1 MSDAEPTDETEAG
14 IAPAPDPWE
23 TTELHRFVAE
33 RDDAAIASW
42 IESRVAAGDW
52 TSGYAAAAALLSAH
66 RYYIEASRLLRRAFE
81 AGSDPYDAA
90 RALIPFW
97 YGTGDANLV
106 AVVATDLT
114 LALETIEFA
123 FQGDDFHKGMV
134 RCALDGIR
142 LLANIEAGHSGL
154 DDIPAEGIHGIA
166 LEALWKRIWMQH
178 ASLQFPSAQ
187 RLALAY
193 VRLVKPGPADILSIV
208 ATFYGWHGGAAAGLD
223 LLDSIDCDGSAETDR
238 LVLALAIAFEAGM
251 SERYSAFRSAL
262 EAHIA
267 EPVPDDTAPED
278 AVARESEAERARAS
292 LDLYAIRDAI
302 DAGDLDAA
310 RNGLAHAQSRF
321 AGREGSGVFA
331 LPAILLAGQADLNA
345 SLERAR
351 DYFAT
356 ENPPRSP
363 FAPHILADIFARA
376 GDWDTV
382 YRLFEGDAVGIRA
395 AYAGLTPGQPD
406 YDTSDPASWP
416 GSAVVLSGWGL
427 GDDIFRLGLLH
438 RHLGG
443 GDYTMMLDARLVE
456 MARRARPDWHF
467 LAHTR
472 VAEVGPAEFWNQRR
486 GVPEAIDPLRVPAC
500 ALDAADRHGAAL
512 VQEDLQAIHAARKG
526 IASDVSGRPVL
537 EPDPVRVQAMQD
549 WLAKAAGDRT
559 TIGLCWR
566 SGLAGA
572 ARSSSFFGNAEIARL
587 TGSAQAAWVL
597 MQYDWDAGEIADI
610 EARSGVSFLVHPDL
624 DLRGDIEGVA
634 ALARACDLVMS
645 TGVSTRE
652 ICAAAGA
659 NVYSISFGWPWAN
672 AWRRDDGMRDM
683 IFPSMMHCDPDGRE
697 SVLAQAI
704 NRARLE
710 TER

>member
-1 MSDAEPTDETEAG
+1 MNDTEPTGEIEAG
-14 IAPAPDPWE
+14 IESAPDPWD
-23 TTELHRFVAE
+23 TADLQQFVAG
-33 RDDAAIASW
+33 RDEAAITGW
-42 IESRVAAGDW
+42 IERRVTAGDW
-52 TSGYAAAAALLSAH
+52 TGGYPAAAALLSGH
-66 RYYIEASRLLRRAFE
+66 RYYIDASRLLRGAFE
-81 AGSDPYDAA
+81 AGTDPYDAP

-97 YGTGDANLV
+97 YGTGDASLV
-106 AVVATDLT
+106 AVAATDMT
-114 LALETIEFA
+114 LALDTIDFA

-134 RCALDGIR
+134 RSALGGIR
-142 LLANIEAGHSGL
+142 LLANIEAGRSGL

-178 ASLQFPSAQ
+178 ASLQFTSAQ

-193 VRLVKPGPADILSIV
+193 VRLVKPGPADIMSIA
-208 ATFYGWHGGAAAGLD
+208 ATFFGWHGGAAAGLD
-223 LLDSIDCDGSAETDR
+223 LLETIEFEGSAETDR
-238 LVLALAIAFEAGM
+238 LVLALAIAFEAGLTD
-251 SERYSAFRSAL
+251 RYRAARSAL
-262 EAHIA
+262 QDHLADPAPGET
-267 EPVPDDTAPED
+267 PPED
-278 AVARESEAERARAS
+278 RAAREAEAERAQAT
-292 LDLYAIRDAI
+292 LDLYAIRDAL
-302 DAGDLDAA
+302 DAGDRERAAGLLAASRARFLDA
-310 RNGLAHAQSRF
+310 RW
-321 AGREGSGVFA
+321 SGVFA
-331 LPAILLAGQADLNA
+331 LPDILLGGQAGLNA
-345 SLERAR
+345 SVELAR
-351 DYFAT
+351 DYLAA

-363 FAPHILADIFARA
+363 FAPHILADIFAKD
-376 GDWDTV
+376 GDWETV
-382 YRLFEGDAVGIRA
+382 YRLFEGDAAGIRA
-395 AYAGLTPGQPD
+395 AYAGLTPGQPE
-406 YDTSDPASWP
+406 YGTADPASWP
-416 GSAVVLSGWGL
+416 SSALVLSGWGL

-438 RHLGG
+438 RHLGAG
-443 GDYTMMLDARLVE
+443 HYTMMLDTRLVE

-472 VAEVGPAEFWNQRR
+472 VAEVGATEFWNQRR

-500 ALDAADRHGAAL
+500 ALDAADRHGAVL
-512 VQEDLQAIHAARKG
+512 VQEDLQALHAARKG
-526 IASDVSGRPVL
+526 IASHKSATPVL
-537 EPDPVRVQAMQD
+537 EPDPARLRAMQV
-549 WLAKAAGDRT
+549 WLAEAAGGRPS
-559 TIGLCWR
+559 IGLCWR

-587 TGSAQAAWVL
+587 IGSAPAAWVL

-610 EARSGVSFLVHPDL
+610 EARSGVKFIIHPDL

-672 AWRRDDGMRDM
+672 AWRRDDGMRDT

-710 TER
+710 TE